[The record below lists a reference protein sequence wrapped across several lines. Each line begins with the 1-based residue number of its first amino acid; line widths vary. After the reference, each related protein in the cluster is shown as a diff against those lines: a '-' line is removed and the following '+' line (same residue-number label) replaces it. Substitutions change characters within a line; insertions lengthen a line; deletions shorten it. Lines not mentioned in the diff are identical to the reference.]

1 MLIFKQLFSP
11 LALSLAVAAFAV
23 TGCSNGQE
31 GTQSSD
37 QSSQASSGETTV
49 LRLSHFWPATSFMH
63 VGVFE
68 PWAKKIE
75 EESQGR
81 LSIELY
87 PSAQLSKPNVTYD
100 AAVKG
105 TVDIGSQAHGYTA
118 GRFPLSQI
126 AELPGLSNSAVQMSC
141 MIQTLYDNGTIADEY
156 RDSHLL
162 GVFGTGPASIHT
174 KDVLIRTPDD
184 LKGLRIRRPSA
195 VAGDLLES
203 MGASPV
209 GLPAPDIY
217 TSIER
222 GVVDGVSFPWDP
234 FKAFRINE
242 VAKKH
247 TNLPF
252 YSTGL
257 LLTMNKETYEDLP
270 DDLKKVIDDNS
281 GMALSSLAGKVQDEY
296 YQAALQE
303 AIDAGDE
310 VVDIPDPFSDPLWA
324 VPLQAGVDKY
334 LNSVDDTGADARAI
348 YAKAQEAS
356 KLCASL

>member
-1 MLIFKQLFSP
+1 MLILRKLFSP
-11 LALSLAVAAFAV
+11 LALSLAIATVAI
-23 TGCSNGQE
+23 TGCGNSPESTQAAGQE
-31 GTQSSD
+31 STT
-37 QSSQASSGETTV
+37 ETTV
-49 LRLSHFWPATSFMH
+49 LRLSHFWPATSFMQ
-63 VGVFE
+63 VDVFE

-81 LSIELY
+81 LQIQIF
-87 PSAQLSKPNVTYD
+87 PSAQLSKPDVTYD

-105 TVDIGSQAHGYTA
+105 VVDIGSQAHGYTA

-126 AELPGLSNSAVQMSC
+126 AELPGLSNTAVQMSC

-156 RDSHLL
+156 KDSHLL

-252 YSTGL
+252 YSSGL
-257 LLTMNKETYEDLP
+257 LLTMNKDAYNKLP

-334 LNSVDDTGADARAI
+334 LSSVDDTGADAKAI

-356 KLCASL
+356 KLCATL

>member
-1 MLIFKQLFSP
+1 MLIFRKLFSP
-11 LALSLAVAAFAV
+11 LALSLAIAAVAI
-23 TGCSNGQE
+23 TGCGNNPENTQAAGQE
-31 GTQSSD
+31 SST
-37 QSSQASSGETTV
+37 ETTV

-63 VGVFE
+63 VDVFE

-81 LSIELY
+81 LNIEIY
-87 PSAQLSKPNVTYD
+87 PSAQLSKADVTYD

-126 AELPGLSNSAVQMSC
+126 AELPGLSNTAAQMSC

-156 RDSHLL
+156 KDSHLL

-174 KDVLIRTPDD
+174 KDKLIRTPDD

-252 YSTGL
+252 YSSGL
-257 LLTMNKETYEDLP
+257 LLTMNKNVYERLP
-270 DDLKKVIDDNS
+270 DDLKKVIDNNS
-281 GMALSSLAGKVQDEY
+281 GMALSSLAGKVQDKY
-296 YQAALQE
+296 YQEALQE

-324 VPLQAGVDKY
+324 KPLQAGVDKY
-334 LNSVDDTGADARAI
+334 LSSVDKTGADSKAI

-356 KLCASL
+356 KLCATL